1 MDLKSNFAPAANNLA
16 YNYAQHGGNLDVA
29 LGLAQKARE
38 ANPNDPGI
46 ADTLG
51 WIHYKKGT
59 YATAVALLKESNEKF
74 KGQNPT
80 VLYHLGLAY
89 DKSGEEKLA
98 PKRCKRLLL

>member
-1 MDLKSNFAPAANNLA
+1 
-16 YNYAQHGGNLDVA
+16 

-51 WIHYKKGT
+51 WIYFKKGI
-59 YATAVALLKESNEKF
+59 YATALDLLKESNEKF

-80 VLYHLGLAY
+80 VLYHLAHAH
-89 DKSGEEKLA
+89 DKTAPRRGQEKSFGRVYPSGKISLKP
-98 PKRCKRLLL
+98 PKRRKCLSHSWGNRCG